1 MFNTSRFNKENGYN
15 IVSASDP
22 LSVVAE
28 QYRKLRTNIEYSTFG
43 KEMKVINFTST
54 FKAEGKTVT
63 ALNLATVY
71 AQSGTKTLLIDMDL
85 RRPKIHRAFE
95 LVNENGLTDLVSAG
109 KDIREGIRQ
118 VDETMYLLPAG
129 SKIPFSSEFLMSAQ
143 VKNAIKTL
151 RNDFDRIIIDC
162 PPYLGYLTDNGL
174 YAAQDVLIPAL
185 AETTSKRAL
194 ELLFDHIESL
204 ELDYEI
210 SFAERGVVANR
221 VEETNEATEMME
233 WFWDAFPDVPVWEI
247 RKRVALQRAFSAGC
261 SIFEYK
267 PDCDMAD
274 RYLEI
279 AASLDEQY
287 GLQEPEVVR

>member
-1 MFNTSRFNKENGYN
+1 MAKP
-15 IVSASDP
+15 A
-22 LSVVAE
+22 
-28 QYRKLRTNIEYSTFG
+28 KLAVTIQKG
-43 KEMKVINFTST
+43 GV
-54 FKAEGKTVT
+54 GKTTTAINVGG
-63 ALNLATVY
+63 ALNQRGRDVLLVDLDPQGAATEGLGFIEEYDAEPPTLFDVLTNPERRDHLAELIVEHNEMDVVP
-71 AQSGTKTLLIDMDL
+71 SNIDMTAAEPEL
-85 RRPKIHRAFE
+85 TLSRRGGEQLA
-95 LVNENGLTDLVSAG
+95 L
-109 KDIREGIRQ
+109 
-118 VDETMYLLPAG
+118 
-129 SKIPFSSEFLMSAQ
+129 
-143 VKNAIKTL
+143 AIEAVE
-151 RNDFDRIIIDC
+151 DDYDYVIIDC

-233 WFWDAFPDVPVWEI
+233 WFRDAFPDIPVWEI

-261 SIFEYK
+261 SIFEY
-267 PDCDMAD
+267 DSGCDMAD

-287 GLQEPEVVR
+287 GLQQPEVVR

>member
-1 MFNTSRFNKENGYN
+1 M
-15 IVSASDP
+15 
-22 LSVVAE
+22 AE
-28 QYRKLRTNIEYSTFG
+28 PAKLAVTIQKG
-43 KEMKVINFTST
+43 GV
-54 FKAEGKTVT
+54 GKTTTAINVAG
-63 ALNLATVY
+63 ALNQRGRDILLVDLDPQGAATEGLGFMDEYDTQPPSLFDVLTNPE
-71 AQSGTKTLLIDMDL
+71 QRDHLENLIIEHDEMDIVPSNIDMTAAEPEL
-85 RRPKIHRAFE
+85 TLSRRGGEQLTLALKA
-95 LVNENGLTDLVSAG
+95 VENVYDYV
-109 KDIREGIRQ
+109 
-118 VDETMYLLPAG
+118 
-129 SKIPFSSEFLMSAQ
+129 
-143 VKNAIKTL
+143 
-151 RNDFDRIIIDC
+151 IIDC

-210 SFAERGVVANR
+210 TFAERGVVANR

-233 WFWDAFPDVPVWEI
+233 WFRDAFPDIPVWEV

-261 SIFEYK
+261 SIFEYD
-267 PDCDMAD
+267 PECDMAD

-287 GLQEPEVVR
+287 GLQQTEVVR